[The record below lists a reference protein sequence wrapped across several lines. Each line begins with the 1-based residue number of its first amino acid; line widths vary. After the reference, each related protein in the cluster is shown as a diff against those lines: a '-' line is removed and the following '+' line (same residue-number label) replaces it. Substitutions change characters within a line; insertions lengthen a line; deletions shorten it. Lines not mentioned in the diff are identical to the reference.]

1 MVTIVGASVGPHSG
15 TPDGATGL
23 LTIEPKTN
31 IVPGLNNS
39 LHGFNRWTAEW
50 FTGLG
55 HDDLTD
61 EQKAQTDYYNVMLAR
76 QHGWNVTGIHNMGSE
91 GIRLAMQNVVEAE
104 EQEDLYVKE
113 LWRPQGFDH
122 NIDWTP
128 EVFEYFESHPELKD
142 LIRFGVSLRSV
153 INQRGARELGLV
165 QVVEMQHGMEGLERL
180 APLNSL
186 LEHGVPFHIEGTE
199 PRDDRAYPTWYLQ
212 KAVTRVDSLGRVI
225 AEHESIDRKTALL
238 ALTRWAARFIGADNE
253 LGSIEVGKLADLV
266 VFDGNILD
274 VRIEELDRLKPVMT
288 MVGGKIAFEA
298 PGL

>member
-1 MVTIVGASVGPHSG
+1 
-15 TPDGATGL
+15 
-23 LTIEPKTN
+23 
-31 IVPGLNNS
+31 
-39 LHGFNRWTAEW
+39 
-50 FTGLG
+50 
-55 HDDLTD
+55 
-61 EQKAQTDYYNVMLAR
+61 
-76 QHGWNVTGIHNMGSE
+76 
-91 GIRLAMQNVVEAE
+91 
-104 EQEDLYVKE
+104 
-113 LWRPQGFDH
+113 
-122 NIDWTP
+122 
-128 EVFEYFESHPELKD
+128 
-142 LIRFGVSLRSV
+142 
-153 INQRGARELGLV
+153 
-165 QVVEMQHGMEGLERL
+165 MEGLERL